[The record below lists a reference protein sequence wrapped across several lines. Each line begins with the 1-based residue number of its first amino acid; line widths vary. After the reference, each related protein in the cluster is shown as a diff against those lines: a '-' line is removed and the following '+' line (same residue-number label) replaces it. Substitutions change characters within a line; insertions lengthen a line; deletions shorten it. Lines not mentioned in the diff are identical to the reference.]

1 MRSMIMP
8 LFVAAAVMYVAPIS
22 ADAAEP
28 YPTRAIRLLVPFV
41 TGGSTDFIARV
52 MQPGLSE
59 DLGQPIVIDNRPGA
73 AGNIAVEMAANATPD
88 GYTVLFGNVG
98 TIAINPAMFRKLA
111 VQPMRDLTCV
121 NILADVASMMVV
133 HPSIPARSL
142 KEFIE
147 YAKARP
153 GKINWGS
160 SSQGSPATLG
170 MQYLADKTG
179 LDMLL
184 VAYKGAGAVA
194 TALVSGEVS
203 VAFVAVPPTVG
214 FVKNGQLRAL
224 VVRSGKRLSLLPEVP
239 TMAEVGFPDLTN
251 DSWQG
256 FFVGARTPATI
267 VARLNAAARKVLADP
282 KVVER
287 FKIGAA
293 SVIDT
298 ETAEKCSAFVHEQS
312 EFWAKLV
319 RQVGL
324 AGSL

>member
-1 MRSMIMP
+1 MSLPHLI
-8 LFVAAAVMYVAPIS
+8 LTAALLAAVGS
-22 ADAAEP
+22 HAAEP

-41 TGGSTDFIARV
+41 PGGSTDFIARV
-52 MQPGLSE
+52 MQPGLAE
-59 DLGQPIVIDNRPGA
+59 ELGQTVVIDNRPGA

-98 TIAINPAMFRKLA
+98 AISINPTMFRKLA
-111 VQPMRDLTCV
+111 VQPLRDLTCV

-133 HPSIPARSL
+133 HPSLPVRTM
-142 KEFIE
+142 KEFID

-160 SSQGSPATLG
+160 SSSGSPATLG
-170 MQYLADKTG
+170 MQYLADKVG

-224 VVRSGKRLSLLPEVP
+224 VVRSAKRLDLLPEVP
-239 TMAEVGFPDLTN
+239 SMAEVGFPDLTN

-256 FFVGARTPATI
+256 FFVGARTPAPV

-293 SVIDT
+293 TVIDS
-298 ETAEKCSAFVHEQS
+298 ETPAKCAAFVREQDA
-312 EFWAKLV
+312 FWSKLV
-319 RQVGL
+319 RQVGMQGTL
-324 AGSL
+324 

>member
-1 MRSMIMP
+1 MRAITI
-8 LFVAAAVMYVAPIS
+8 LFAAAALSVAAANAQS
-22 ADAAEP
+22 ADA
-28 YPTRAIRLLVPFV
+28 YPARAIRLLVPFV
-41 TGGSTDFIARV
+41 PGGSTDFIARV

-59 DLGQPIVIDNRPGA
+59 YLGQTIVIDNRPGA

-111 VQPMRDLTCV
+111 VQPMRDLACV

-142 KEFIE
+142 KEFID

-214 FVKNGQLRAL
+214 FVKGGQLRAL
-224 VVRSGKRLSLLPEVP
+224 VVRSGKRLDLLPDVP
-239 TMAEVGFPDLTN
+239 SMAEVGFPDLTS

-256 FFVGARTPATI
+256 FFVGARTPAPI
-267 VARLNAAARKVLADP
+267 VARLNAAARKVMADP

-293 SVIDT
+293 TVIDT
-298 ETAEKCSAFVHEQS
+298 ETAEKCTAFVREQSAFWS
-312 EFWAKLV
+312 KLV
-319 RQVGL
+319 RQVGME
-324 AGSL
+324 GSL